1 MESLDLSL
9 YPEIH
14 LPRFLKIQQN
24 FSRERLEDITGEIQ
38 KNMAPYLHN
47 VAGKRIAVG
56 LGSRGIN
63 RIAEIAKC
71 VIDNLKQAGA
81 IPFIMPVMGSHGGAT
96 PEGQADVLAAY
107 GITPETMGD
116 PIDASMDVEVIGEV
130 EPGLPI
136 YVAKSAL
143 DADGIVIIPRIKS
156 HTAFR
161 GQVESGVCKMLVI
174 GLGKQRG
181 TDLVHRQG
189 FGRFHDLIPK
199 IGCLIAQKTKFLLSN
214 NGEPSLSC

>member
-47 VAGKRIAVG
+47 VAGKRIALG

-81 IPFIMPVMGSHGGAT
+81 IPFIIPVMGSHGGAT

-107 GITPETMGD
+107 GITPETMGV

-130 EPGLPI
+130 EPG
-136 YVAKSAL
+136 
-143 DADGIVIIPRIKS
+143 
-156 HTAFR
+156 
-161 GQVESGVCKMLVI
+161 LVI

-199 IGCLIAQKTKFLLSN
+199 IGCLIAQKTKFLFSN